1 MRSATCSPNVTDV
14 QWQEIVNALT
24 RRQFGAG
31 LGAAALA
38 AFTAACAGPDTA
50 SADDSGGQRTVTHAM
65 GTTTV
70 SNRPSRIV
78 ALDSLPIDTVV
89 TLGKT
94 PVGAAQAGS
103 ADALPAYLGGGLDST
118 TVVGSIAEPNLEA
131 IAALQPDL
139 ILSSKQRHGD
149 LYDALSAIAP
159 TVFAVSPAVDW
170 QGTLR
175 LFAEAMGE
183 TQAAEQKLSEFHARA
198 AALSETTRGRTAHVV
213 RVMDD
218 GLRLHGPGTFSGS
231 VLTAAGYTIT
241 GQPWDAKNDMSE
253 ISLENVAQIDSDIA
267 FVANTAGPG
276 DLGIDPVLVAQMGPS
291 RRDGV
296 RQTDYRVWITGIGLT
311 GANLILDDPE
321 RL

>member
-14 QWQEIVNALT
+14 QWQEIVDALT
-24 RRQFGAG
+24 RREFGAG
-31 LGAAALA
+31 LGTAALA
-38 AFTAACAGPDTA
+38 AITAACARPDA
-50 SADDSGGQRTVTHAM
+50 AAGSDGEQRTVTHAM

-70 SNRPSRIV
+70 STRPSRIV

-170 QGTLR
+170 QGTVR

-183 TQAAEQKLSEFHARA
+183 SAAAKAKLSAFHARA
-198 AALSETTRGRTAHVV
+198 AALSDATRGRTAHVI

-231 VLTAAGYTIT
+231 VLTAAGYTVT
-241 GQPWDAKNDMSE
+241 GQAWDAKNDMSE
-253 ISLENVAQIDSDIA
+253 ISLENVATIDSDIA
-267 FVANTAGPG
+267 FVANTAAPG
-276 DLGIDPVLVAQMGPS
+276 ELGIDPALVGQMGPS

-296 RQTDYRVWITGIGLT
+296 HQTDYRVWITGIGLT
-311 GANLILDDPE
+311 GANLILDDLE

>member
-14 QWQEIVNALT
+14 QWQEIVDALT
-24 RRQFGAG
+24 RREFGAG

-38 AFTAACAGPDTA
+38 ALTAACARPDAATG
-50 SADDSGGQRTVTHAM
+50 SDSGAQRTVTHAM

-159 TVFAVSPAVDW
+159 TVFSVSPAVDW

-183 TQAAEQKLSEFHARA
+183 TEAAEQKLSAFHARA
-198 AALSETTRGRTAHVV
+198 AALTETNRDAPRTSSA
-213 RVMDD
+213 
-218 GLRLHGPGTFSGS
+218 
-231 VLTAAGYTIT
+231 
-241 GQPWDAKNDMSE
+241 
-253 ISLENVAQIDSDIA
+253 
-267 FVANTAGPG
+267 
-276 DLGIDPVLVAQMGPS
+276 
-291 RRDGV
+291 
-296 RQTDYRVWITGIGLT
+296 
-311 GANLILDDPE
+311 
-321 RL
+321 